1 MWLVAGVIS
10 VITAQSLPLA
20 EVGAGI
26 QCIGIHLRPTTYTHL
41 FSVSSVALWFY

>member
-20 EVGAGI
+20 EAGI
-26 QCIGIHLRPTTYTHL
+26 DCIGIHLRPTTYTL
-41 FSVSSVALWFY
+41 IFSVSSVALWFN